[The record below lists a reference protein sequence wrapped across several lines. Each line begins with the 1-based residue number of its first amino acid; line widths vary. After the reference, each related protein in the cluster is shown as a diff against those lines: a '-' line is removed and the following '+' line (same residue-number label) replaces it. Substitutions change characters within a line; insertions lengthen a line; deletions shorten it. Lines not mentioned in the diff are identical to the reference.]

1 MSFINQ
7 KIDSQILGN
16 LKCTFVLFHFKLDFS
31 LIFLFSLPPLFSY
44 RTWYVYGRLQ
54 VLTIWVLQWVSFV
67 MFMHTYTLTHTQAHQ
82 VKWASLQAGVPSD
95 RQVTSVLLCLQCVC
109 WGILCTNPLEHTS
122 SPFLLSSFFFFFM
135 RMVNKNWNSKLTIP
149 DKA

>member
-16 LKCTFVLFHFKLDFS
+16 LKCTFLFHFKLDFS
-31 LIFLFSLPPLFSY
+31 LIFLFSLPPIFSY
-44 RTWYVYGRLQ
+44 RTWYVYGSLK
-54 VLTIWVLQWVSFV
+54 VLTIWVLQRVSFV
-67 MFMHTYTLTHTQAHQ
+67 MFTHTHTRTHTQAHQ
-82 VKWASLQAGVPSD
+82 AKWASLQAGIPCD
-95 RQVTSVLLCLQCVC
+95 RQVTSVLLRLQTGCLL
-109 WGILCTNPLEHTS
+109 GNLIHKSFRADKLP
-122 SPFLLSSFFFFFM
+122 LSSLSFYIFST